1 MPTLNKHYLNANA
14 ATKFLWENH
23 NKTFLEKV
31 LKQENLLFKQML
43 EVTYVSAA
51 LNMLRG
57 YSPTCI
63 LFKCLGVS
71 GASTCK
77 MLPCIW
83 HTLWVVWL
91 KNHWAK
97 YFLYWCVVCKLVFIV
112 RKRSENIIHPC
123 CQHTNSWRLGIC

>member
-1 MPTLNKHYLNANA
+1 MPIPKPNFCGKTY
-14 ATKFLWENH
+14 

-91 KNHWAK
+91 RITDWAK
-97 YFLYWCVVCKLVFIV
+97 YFLYCCIVCKLVFIV
-112 RKRSENIIHPC
+112 GKLSSENIIHPC
-123 CQHTNSWRLGIC
+123 CQRTYSWRLFVKVRT